1 MLPACT
7 APSRHAPINGEFP
20 LNRFAVLVDR
30 FAALAPATV
39 PGDRLQRLQQAF
51 RRRLDDAVVDVFQ
64 RACLSRDLDTAAEL
78 LTVLENMNE
87 RRRRTYGG
95 ERRISDA
102 TVAQAREEL
111 ARRRVM
117 QPLEPPADLD

>member
-1 MLPACT
+1 
-7 APSRHAPINGEFP
+7 
-20 LNRFAVLVDR
+20 
-30 FAALAPATV
+30 V